1 MVNVKLGSSRSIDYN
16 KTNQLHPSRGR
27 TPTRWLFL
35 YFSQQAGA
43 GYLRSYVSGGNM
55 SIDFSKYNDEEL
67 FESWTSIDDIQYPER
82 AITIYK
88 LLVARGRK
96 PQNSFEDEH
105 TEPFDFLIAAS
116 PILGDIL
123 ADMRL
128 EQSLCID
135 KEKRVVKLIQS
146 SKNS

>member
-1 MVNVKLGSSRSIDYN
+1 
-16 KTNQLHPSRGR
+16 
-27 TPTRWLFL
+27 
-35 YFSQQAGA
+35 
-43 GYLRSYVSGGNM
+43 M